1 VIKRLKNQLQYEGSD
16 IKRHLNAWNRS
27 FKRKGFTVSMEL
39 PGEPRIHETDTEE
52 QKKQARKE
60 AKYFRMVVTPVAE
73 KAGSIYS
80 RTSSLTR
87 TVSNEGM
94 SLQPSKTSA
103 EDDAEGGADEQK
115 PQAEESESKEAEEEV
130 KRELS
135 GEAEEKEKE

>member
-1 VIKRLKNQLQYEGSD
+1 
-16 IKRHLNAWNRS
+16 
-27 FKRKGFTVSMEL
+27 MEL

-60 AKYFRMVVTPVAE
+60 AKFFRMVVTPVAE

-103 EDDAEGGADEQK
+103 EDDVEAEGEGGADEQK
-115 PQAEESESKEAEEEV
+115 PQAEETESKDAEEEV

-135 GEAEEKEKE
+135 GETEEKEKE

>member
-1 VIKRLKNQLQYEGSD
+1 
-16 IKRHLNAWNRS
+16 
-27 FKRKGFTVSMEL
+27 M
-39 PGEPRIHETDTEE
+39 
-52 QKKQARKE
+52 
-60 AKYFRMVVTPVAE
+60 TPVAE